1 MPIIKNQFGGK
12 ATIRTTANVTYA
24 LTAFSLPYDLQ
35 TGAVAITGAN
45 VVGTGTTFTSNFAN
59 GAFVYAT
66 VNSTY
71 GESRVINQVVNNTFM
86 NVTSN
91 WTAANA
97 TTTINKAE
105 TIASLEISSVTFTSN
120 GTWSVYRGA
129 NTIVNLVGTHIFDF
143 YARGQS
149 LKEDGAAPLTMN
161 LSASATGTLILDVSK
176 RVSTTNNQTTIG

>member
-12 ATIRTTANVTYA
+12 ATIRLTANATYN
-24 LTAFSLPYDLQ
+24 LHDFSLPYDLQ
-35 TGAVAITGAN
+35 GGAVAITGAN
-45 VVGTGTTFTSNFAN
+45 VVGTNTFFTNNFAN
-59 GAFVYAT
+59 GAFVYAV

-71 GESRVINQVVNNTFM
+71 GESRPINQVVNATFM
-86 NVTSN
+86 NVTTN

-97 TTTINKAE
+97 ATVVYKAE
-105 TIASLEISSVTFTSN
+105 TVSALEVSSVVFSSN

-129 NTIVNLVGTHIFDF
+129 NTIVNLVGTHVFDF
-143 YARGQS
+143 YARGQA

-161 LSASATGTLILDVSK
+161 LSTGAVGSMVLDVSK